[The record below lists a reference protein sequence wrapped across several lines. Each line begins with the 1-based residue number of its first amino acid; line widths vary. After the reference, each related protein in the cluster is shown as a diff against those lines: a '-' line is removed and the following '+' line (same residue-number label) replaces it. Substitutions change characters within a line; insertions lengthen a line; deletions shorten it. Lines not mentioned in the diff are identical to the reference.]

1 MWNIGDKVAFFNV
14 DETWDYVSD
23 WKRYVE
29 DDVSYYEIVDKLFD
43 ENNKLDTI
51 IVQNLSQGRHIP
63 VGIDEYL
70 IHTKQSLTEH
80 FQSTNQQYAVI
91 CNKIKQLYRKHNN
104 NHGSLFQFKG
114 V

>member
-14 DETWDYVSD
+14 DETWDYVND

-29 DDVSYYEIVDKLFD
+29 DDVTYYKVIDKLLD
-43 ENNKLDTI
+43 ENN
-51 IVQNLSQGRHIP
+51 NLTSIMVINNQGRHIP
-63 VGIDEYL
+63 VDINEYL

-91 CNKIKQLYRKHNN
+91 CSKIKQLYRKHNN
-104 NHGSLFQFKG
+104 HHGSLFQFKG

>member
-1 MWNIGDKVAFFNV
+1 MWNIGDKVAFFSL
-14 DETWDYVSD
+14 DEDFNYIAD

-29 DDVSYYEIVDKLFD
+29 DDVSYYEIIDKLD
-43 ENNKLDTI
+43 NDVI
-51 IVQNLSQGRHIP
+51 IVQNLSQGRKIP
-63 VGIDEYL
+63 VAIDEYL

-80 FQSTNQQYAVI
+80 FQSTNNAHAAI

>member
-1 MWNIGDKVAFFNV
+1 MWNIGDKVAFFNL

-29 DDVSYYEIVDKLFD
+29 DDVSYYEIIDKLD
-43 ENNKLDTI
+43 ENTI

-80 FQSTNQQYAVI
+80 FQSTNQQYAAI
-91 CNKIKQLYRKHNN
+91 CSKIKQLYRKHNN

>member
-29 DDVSYYEIVDKLFD
+29 DDVSYYEIIDKLN
-43 ENNKLDTI
+43 EDTI
-51 IVQNLSQGRHIP
+51 IVQNLSQGRKIP
-63 VGIDEYL
+63 VVIDEYL

-80 FQSTNQQYAVI
+80 FQSTNKQHAAI
-91 CNKIKQLYRKHNN
+91 CLKIKQLYRKHNN
-104 NHGSLFQFKG
+104 NHGSVFQFSG

>member
-1 MWNIGDKVAFFNV
+1 MWNIGDKVAFFNL
-14 DETWDYVSD
+14 DETWDYIAD
-23 WKRYVE
+23 WKRYIE
-29 DDVSYYEIVDKLFD
+29 DSVSYYEIIDKD
-43 ENNKLDTI
+43 EDII
-51 IVQNLSQGRHIP
+51 IVQNQSQGRKIP
-63 VGIDEYL
+63 VRIDEYL

-80 FQSTNQQYAVI
+80 FQSTNQQYAAV

>member
-29 DDVSYYEIVDKLFD
+29 DDVSYYEIVDKLD
-43 ENNKLDTI
+43 NNVI
-51 IVQNLSQGRHIP
+51 IVQNLSQGRKIP

-80 FQSTNQQYAVI
+80 FQSTNQQYAAI